1 MQINIKTSASN
12 QVAVSNL
19 TQKLPGGAKENI
31 IARIALG
38 YSLALGKRF
47 QQNEFNSY
55 DSQGKEYKEHILF
68 DSANRDF
75 YVALICQAY
84 GINKNNELIP
94 KYVKLHIDHGLEQIN
109 YLFVNR
115 PQYTFFDF
123 LIEHL
128 GKGIDAI
135 EDAPVSLDAVRNNN
149 QHISKTTFTGPI
161 DIRIGYNPK
170 TQEPI
175 TFCFNNT
182 KIYNNQHIAVA
193 GKSGSGKSQFALE
206 FLRQLVSKTQGQVNF
221 LFLDFKGI
229 SQEDRKKMEEFFTE
243 THTTCINAPDVP
255 FPLNPLSFIDN
266 INDRNKLVGINKFVD
281 IIAKYSNI
289 GKKQQ
294 QILKDAV
301 QEAFIQQ
308 TSGDYPS
315 LKEVY
320 DLIIEQVG
328 DNRDT
333 LTEIMGRLSEYELF
347 ASKVNNPSAF
357 LNSNYYLSLSGELD
371 STVRFTSVFLIINYI
386 FNVFSNMG
394 GTEVNGDYREMRYV
408 LMIDEAHDLFREKK
422 SLEILEVI
430 LRKIRSYGVSVF
442 LLSQGIAEYNTANF
456 DFSQECETSFLLPI
470 NDMANTKA
478 INKFLGLTVKDGNSA
493 VRNLEILKNGQAI
506 SNMKEYPKTEVFE
519 VVQYWKESNRVQ

>member
-1 MQINIKTSASN
+1 MQINIKTSAAN
-12 QVAVSNL
+12 QVVVSNL
-19 TQKLPGGAKENI
+19 TQKLLGGVKENI
-31 IARIALG
+31 IARVALG
-38 YSLALGKRF
+38 YSLSLGKRF

-55 DSQGKEYKEHILF
+55 DSQGKEYKDHILF

-75 YVALICQAY
+75 YIALICQAY

-94 KYVKLHIDHGLEQIN
+94 KYVKLHIDHGLQQIN
-109 YLFVNR
+109 YLFENR

-123 LIEHL
+123 LVEHL

-135 EDAPVSLDAVRNNN
+135 EDAPVPLDAVKNNN
-149 QHISKTTFTGPI
+149 QHINKTTFTGPI
-161 DIRIGYNPK
+161 DIKIGYNPK
-170 TQEPI
+170 TREPV

-206 FLRQLVSKTQGQVNF
+206 FLRQLVIKTQGQVNF

-229 SQEDRKKMEEFFTE
+229 SKEDQQKMSDFFTA
-243 THTTCINAPDVP
+243 THTTCINAPDEP

-266 INDRNKLVGINKFVD
+266 INKTNKLMGINKFVD

-289 GKKQQ
+289 GKVQQ
-294 QILKDAV
+294 QTLKYAV
-301 QEAFIQQ
+301 VEAFNRQ

-320 DLIIEQVG
+320 EIIMENDG
-328 DNRDT
+328 KPDS
-333 LTEIMGRLSEYELF
+333 LTEIMGRLTEYMLF
-347 ASKVNNPSAF
+347 ASKVNNPNVF
-357 LNSNYYLSLSGELD
+357 LNNNYYLSLKGELD
-371 STVRFTSVFLIINYI
+371 NTVRFTSVFLIINYI

-394 GTEVNGDYREMRYV
+394 NTDVIGDYREMRYV

-422 SLEILEVI
+422 SLEILEII
-430 LRKIRSYGVSVF
+430 LRKMRSFGVSVF

-456 DFSQECETSFLLPI
+456 DFSQECETAFLLPI

-478 INKFLGLTVKDGNSA
+478 INKFLGLTVKDGNTA
-493 VRNLEILKNGQAI
+493 MRNLEKLGNGQAI
-506 SNMKEYPKTEVFE
+506 SNLKEYSRTEVFD
-519 VVQYWKESNRVQ
+519 VVQYYKEI

>member
-1 MQINIKTSASN
+1 MQINIKTSAAN
-12 QVAVSNL
+12 QIVVSNL

-31 IARIALG
+31 IARIAIAF
-38 YSLALGKRF
+38 SLASGKRF
-47 QQNEFNSY
+47 QQNEFNTY
-55 DSQGKEYKEHILF
+55 DSQGKEYKESFLF
-68 DSANRDF
+68 SNDREL

-109 YLFVNR
+109 YLFENR

-123 LIEHL
+123 LVEYL

-135 EDAPVSLDAVRNNN
+135 EDAPIPLDAVKNNN
-149 QHISKTTFTGPI
+149 QHINKTTFTGPI
-161 DIRIGYNPK
+161 DIKIGYNPM
-170 TQEPI
+170 THEPV

-206 FLRQLVSKTQGQVNF
+206 FLRQLVIKTQGQVNF

-229 SQEDRKKMEEFFTE
+229 SKEDQQKMSDFFTA
-243 THTTCINAPDVP
+243 THTTCINAPDEP

-266 INDRNKLVGINKFVD
+266 INKTNKLMGINKFVD

-289 GKKQQ
+289 GKVQQ
-294 QILKDAV
+294 QTLKDAV
-301 QEAFIQQ
+301 VEAFNRQ

-320 DLIIEQVG
+320 EIIMENEG
-328 DNRDT
+328 KPDS
-333 LTEIMGRLSEYELF
+333 LTEIMSRLTEYELF
-347 ASKVNNPSAF
+347 ASKVNNPNVF
-357 LNSNYYLSLSGELD
+357 LNNNYYLSLKGELD
-371 STVRFTSVFLIINYI
+371 NTVRFTSVFLIINYI

-394 GTEVNGDYREMRYV
+394 NTDVNGDYREMRYV

-422 SLEILEVI
+422 SLEILEII
-430 LRKIRSYGVSVF
+430 LRKMRSFGVSVF

-456 DFSQECETSFLLPI
+456 DFSQECETAFLLPI
-470 NDMANTKA
+470 NDMANIKA
-478 INKFLGLTVKDGNSA
+478 INKFLGLTQKDGTTA
-493 VRNLEILKNGQAI
+493 IRNLENLNNGQAV
-506 SNMKEYPKTEVFE
+506 SNIKEYPRTAVFD
-519 VVQYWKESNRVQ
+519 VVQYWKEAL